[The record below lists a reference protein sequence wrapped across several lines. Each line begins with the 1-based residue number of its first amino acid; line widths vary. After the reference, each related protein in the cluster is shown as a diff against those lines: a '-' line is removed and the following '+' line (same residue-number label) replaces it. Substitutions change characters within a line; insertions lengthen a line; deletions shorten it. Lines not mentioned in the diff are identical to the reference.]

1 VLAWREK
8 QTSVALTISSCKNRH
23 SFAVGGRHTDDITSD
38 RRAGAEIVDCEL
50 HAELL
55 ERGKR
60 RLDIR
65 TGRQVAF

>member
-1 VLAWREK
+1 MARKANVSRADYFVL
-8 QTSVALTISSCKNRH
+8 LNRH